1 MIGEIIAIGDEL
13 TSGRILNTTSY
24 FAASQLFAA
33 GHEVRAMITIGD
45 DIERIGRTLQEVLS
59 RSDFVIVTGGLGPTS
74 DDMTNAAVSTALE
87 RPSRLYPEILRKIRQ
102 HGKGISGIA
111 QTALEKLAWL
121 PDGAHALHTEAKTA
135 GYFLVHEGKPI
146 FFLPGVPHEMKELLV
161 ETVLTRLSVWE
172 GEEARRVRQKLYRV
186 FGLSESEINRKLGHL
201 EGRDARVRLGYYPV
215 YPEVQVSLTV
225 AARSGPEAEAL
236 FRQLDGQL
244 TELLGTHLFAIGA
257 DTLAGVIG
265 RQLLAKGQTIAIAES
280 CTGGLVG
287 QLLTKVP
294 GSSAYFL
301 GGVVAYS
308 NALKE
313 RFLGVEPETLLRH
326 GAVSPET
333 ARAMAEGIRCR
344 TGADYALSVTGIAG
358 PDGGSADKPVGTVY
372 LGLAAPEKT
381 YDFPCHFS
389 GDRGQ
394 IQSIS
399 AYTALDLLRR
409 RLLDYELI
417 TG

>member
-1 MIGEIIAIGDEL
+1 
-13 TSGRILNTTSY
+13 
-24 FAASQLFAA
+24 
-33 GHEVRAMITIGD
+33 
-45 DIERIGRTLQEVLS
+45 
-59 RSDFVIVTGGLGPTS
+59 
-74 DDMTNAAVSTALE
+74 
-87 RPSRLYPEILRKIRQ
+87 
-102 HGKGISGIA
+102 
-111 QTALEKLAWL
+111 
-121 PDGAHALHTEAKTA
+121 
-135 GYFLVHEGKPI
+135 
-146 FFLPGVPHEMKELLV
+146 V